1 MGKGGREKTLERP
14 WGLAMPDLLREPAST
29 GRAASA
35 TEHGSEPE
43 VGGCATS
50 LCVEGWRGGQPC
62 WPCKRAAR
70 PSRWRLIGGPLDP
83 RQSTS
88 GSGARRSRAPGH
100 RTVHEETARSQV
112 RSRCSGEEESGM
124 EGGRGENRTTGP
136 GGMRA
141 GINAELPI
149 LPVAAQDRPRAG
161 GNGRIGRHGRRARP
175 IRPQAPLRPEAPS
188 APVYLPIFRIPV
200 SSSLTSA
207 STGGTACPSVRPPR
221 EVGAALPPHGRPLP
235 CRGRGEGWGD
245 L

>member
-1 MGKGGREKTLERP
+1 MQRKSLGVWWGWSGWGGWKGESLGGSGAGRGRLSCGLSEGGGGGCLGKKGGRGKALGRP
-14 WGLAMPDLLREPAST
+14 RVLAMPDLLREPAST

-88 GSGARRSRAPGH
+88 GSGARRSRAPGR

-112 RSRCSGEEESGM
+112 RSRCS
-124 EGGRGENRTTGP
+124 
-136 GGMRA
+136 
-141 GINAELPI
+141 
-149 LPVAAQDRPRAG
+149 
-161 GNGRIGRHGRRARP
+161 
-175 IRPQAPLRPEAPS
+175 
-188 APVYLPIFRIPV
+188 
-200 SSSLTSA
+200 
-207 STGGTACPSVRPPR
+207 
-221 EVGAALPPHGRPLP
+221 
-235 CRGRGEGWGD
+235 
-245 L
+245 